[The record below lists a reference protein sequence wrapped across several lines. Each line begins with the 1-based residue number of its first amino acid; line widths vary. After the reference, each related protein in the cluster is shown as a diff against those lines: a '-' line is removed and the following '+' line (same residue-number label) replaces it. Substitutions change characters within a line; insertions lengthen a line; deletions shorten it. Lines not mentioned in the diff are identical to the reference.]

1 MTDQNENQTLSP
13 GAFALGMVMGAVI
26 GFALWMG
33 TDNFA
38 LFPAFLG
45 VGVVFGML
53 FSAARNQRSD
63 DETPDR

>member
-1 MTDQNENQTLSP
+1 MANQDKRPELSP
-13 GAFALGMVMGAVI
+13 GAFALGMVMGAII

-45 VGVVFGML
+45 VGVVFGMI
-53 FSAARNQRSD
+53 FSAQRGRRGTDDSD
-63 DETPDR
+63 P